1 MTEALFSPIQLGNIS
16 LKNRIVM
23 APMTRSRAG
32 KGDAP
37 TELNALYYAQ
47 RASAGLIITEGTQPS
62 DNGKGYCRTP
72 GIYSPEQIEG
82 WRGVVDDVTEAGG
95 SIVLQIMHCGRISS
109 QHNKRSESET
119 IAPSAIQA
127 KGQVYT
133 DTHGMADYDL
143 PRALATD
150 EIAGVIDEY
159 RQATQNAFDAGFA
172 GVELHATRGYLP
184 AQFLSTGTNQRT
196 DQYGGSVENRI
207 RFVVETLEAMSSVA
221 GAGRVGMRICPG
233 NPFNDLSDDN
243 PEETF
248 TELLKAVSQMGLAYL
263 HVIRMPKGPVDNL
276 ALAQEQFDGPLIFN
290 DSYSKDEAEELVASG
305 GAQAVSF
312 ARHYVANPDLV
323 EKFSSG
329 EALSKFDIAT
339 LYTPG
344 AKGYT
349 DY

>member
-1 MTEALFSPIQLGNIS
+1 
-16 LKNRIVM
+16 
-23 APMTRSRAG
+23 
-32 KGDAP
+32 
-37 TELNALYYAQ
+37 
-47 RASAGLIITEGTQPS
+47 
-62 DNGKGYCRTP
+62 
-72 GIYSPEQIEG
+72 
-82 WRGVVDDVTEAGG
+82 
-95 SIVLQIMHCGRISS
+95 
-109 QHNKRSESET
+109 
-119 IAPSAIQA
+119 
-127 KGQVYT
+127 
-133 DTHGMADYDL
+133 
-143 PRALATD
+143 
-150 EIAGVIDEY
+150 
-159 RQATQNAFDAGFA
+159 
-172 GVELHATRGYLP
+172 
-184 AQFLSTGTNQRT
+184 
-196 DQYGGSVENRI
+196 
-207 RFVVETLEAMSSVA
+207 MSSVA

-290 DSYSKDEAEELVASG
+290 DSYSKDEAEELVASD

-329 EALSKFDIAT
+329 EALTKFDIAT